1 MSEVSGLIKTNP
13 NLFYVDGEA
22 QGAPGLK
29 GTLCADCGAFAL
41 LTVPV
46 CPSCLSRKV
55 SAACIGAK
63 ATLTRF
69 STVHHSAD
77 SFEAPYV
84 IGQIRTAEGPMTF
97 APIVDATA
105 AALKEGMAL
114 RFRLLDRGAG
124 RVGFAYVIDKP

>member
-1 MSEVSGLIKTNP
+1 MSEATELTKTNP
-13 NLFYVDGEA
+13 NLFYVGGEA
-22 QGAPGLK
+22 VGAPGLK

-41 LTVPV
+41 LSVPV

-55 SAACIGAK
+55 SAVCIGAK

-77 SFEAPYV
+77 SFDAPYV

-97 APIVDATA
+97 APIVDADA
-105 AALKEGMAL
+105 AVLKEGMAL

-124 RVGFAYVIDKP
+124 LVGFAYVVDTP